1 MIVYKQYT
9 ERKQIF
15 QLGKAYSN
23 NIRWDNIFFPPKF
36 RKNLNHRKHISV
48 ATLLK
53 CPAVARQQILKVF
66 TFKHYLDGLAK
77 SLFWGLQHEYIL
89 LAICVN
95 IHIVQWTLGG
105 VWAKYTVRKVLAD
118 STVLDWWRYCKAL
131 CDAKFRQLEGNGR
144 KFRPIASSVKF
155 VLIEWAHGGLTS
167 YMGPKVNAGQTVLA
181 TPCSL

>member
-53 CPAVARQQILKVF
+53 CPAVARQQILNVF

-77 SLFWGLQHEYIL
+77 NLFWGLYNMNTYYWPSVWIFIL
-89 LAICVN
+89 CNGLWVVYGPNTLLEKFWRIPLYLTDDAIAKLYVTQSFVN
-95 IHIVQWTLGG
+95 
-105 VWAKYTVRKVLAD
+105 
-118 STVLDWWRYCKAL
+118 
-131 CDAKFRQLEGNGR
+131 
-144 KFRPIASSVKF
+144 
-155 VLIEWAHGGLTS
+155 
-167 YMGPKVNAGQTVLA
+167 
-181 TPCSL
+181 

>member
-36 RKNLNHRKHISV
+36 RKNFDHRKHISV

-95 IHIVQWTLGG
+95 IH
-105 VWAKYTVRKVLAD
+105 
-118 STVLDWWRYCKAL
+118 TVLCNGLWMVYGPNTLLEKFWRIPLYL
-131 CDAKFRQLEGNGR
+131 TDDA
-144 KFRPIASSVKF
+144 IAKLYVTQSF
-155 VLIEWAHGGLTS
+155 V
-167 YMGPKVNAGQTVLA
+167 N
-181 TPCSL
+181 